1 MGGDYGG
8 VDNEG
13 SCFEKL
19 HVQVWRQWAR
29 RCLGK
34 ATFESFF
41 ILFVSLKKVLS
52 FFYKFITF
60 MSLPI

>member
-13 SCFEKL
+13 SSFEKL

-41 ILFVSLKKVLS
+41 ILFVSSKK
-52 FFYKFITF
+52 FFLFFTN
-60 MSLPI
+60 L